1 MIVNQENLQLFWY
14 FACERQNIYWNRF
27 VLKKPAPWTFDPVLS
42 AFKFT
47 NCYRQLDRTT
57 IWYHQ
62 NIGGYPETGFPKQF
76 KNKEKDVVFAT
87 FVHRLFNRIETMAPI
102 LPYLTL
108 KEFNLDTV
116 TAVIE
121 GLRTQGQ
128 NVFTS
133 AHLTTGVRFGGYD
146 DKLYNIM
153 HLIKLIHESID
164 EIYKNIKSSKSLEEL
179 FWQVRKVQGF
189 GPFLGY
195 QMILDIINSG
205 IMPFSPDDFTVAG
218 PGCKRGIRH
227 IFPVMNFEDALMYL
241 RKNQHKHLEKFGLEF
256 KFLEE
261 FGGKKMGLHLG
272 NIENLNCEYS
282 KFYKAVNGIGR
293 PRNKF
298 IQTNNDLKVF
308 R

>member
-1 MIVNQENLQLFWY
+1 MIINQENLQLFWY
-14 FACERQNIYWNRF
+14 FTCERQNVYWNRWVF
-27 VLKKPAPWTFDPVLS
+27 KKPPPWTFDPVIS
-42 AFKFT
+42 TYRFT
-47 NCYRQLDRTT
+47 NCYREIDRTT

-62 NIGGYPETGFPKQF
+62 NIGGYPKTDFPKQF

-87 FVHRLFNRIETMAPI
+87 FVHRLFNRIETMGPI

-108 KEFNLDTV
+108 KEFNLEAV

-121 GLRTQGQ
+121 GLRNQGQ

-164 EIYKNIKSSKSLEEL
+164 EIYQNIKSSETLEDL

-195 QMILDIINSG
+195 QTILDIINSG

-227 IFPVMNFEDALMYL
+227 IFPDMNFEEALKYL
-241 RKNQHKHLEKFGLEF
+241 RRNQHKHLERFGLEF
-256 KFLEE
+256 KYLEE

-272 NIENLNCEYS
+272 NIENQNCEFS

-298 IQTNNDLKVF
+298 IKTDDNLKVF
-308 R
+308 K